1 MGVGRGRGNA
11 PIDATVGVAVLFF
24 AGSLVCLPT
33 LVLRPWPEVWLPG
46 VVFNCVTAAML
57 AVLLYLFR
65 SRIGPLLRHV
75 ALCIGAIDIA
85 AALLYG
91 GGGGATALYAVLYLW
106 VGIYVGAYLTPRA
119 ATAYMVFAMTLGSI
133 ALAIVCTP
141 AVALTIALTTMVTA
155 AAASVIVGVLTA
167 QIRALANRDPLTGL
181 GNRRALDER
190 LAMLQSRR
198 RPRPVGLVIL
208 DLDGFKEVND
218 AQGHAAGDAVLV
230 DAASCWSSL
239 LRDGDL
245 LARVGGDEFVAVLD
259 DCPPERVEQ
268 VAQRL
273 ARATPRPVTASVG
286 VVWSDG
292 RDDLEQL
299 LTLADGAV
307 YRSKSRGGGEVTVA
321 SPELVGTYDHLGVGA
336 PTHPE
341 FPN

>member
-1 MGVGRGRGNA
+1 M
-11 PIDATVGVAVLFF
+11 GVAVLFF

-33 LVLRPWPEVWLPG
+33 LILQPWPEVWLPG
-46 VVFNCVTAAML
+46 VLFNCVSAAIL
-57 AVLLYLFR
+57 AVLLYVFR
-65 SRIGPLLRHV
+65 RKVGPTLRHV
-75 ALCIGAIDIA
+75 TLCIGAIDIA
-85 AALLYG
+85 TALVYG

-106 VGIYVGAYLTPRA
+106 VGIYVAAYLTPRA
-119 ATAYMVFAMTLGSI
+119 ATAYMAFAMTLGAV
-133 ALAIVCTP
+133 ALAVVCTP
-141 AVALTIALTTMVTA
+141 AMAVTIGLTTMVTA
-155 AAASVIVGVLTA
+155 AASSLVVGVLTA

-190 LAMLQSRR
+190 LEMLQARR
-198 RPRPVGLVIL
+198 RARPVSLVIL

-230 DAASCWSSL
+230 DAAACWSSL
-239 LRDGDL
+239 LRAEDL

-259 DCPPERVEQ
+259 DCPPERVEE
-268 VAQRL
+268 VAERL

-292 RDDLEQL
+292 TGDLGQL

-307 YRSKSRGGGEVTVA
+307 YRSKSRGGGAVTVA
-321 SPELVGTYDHLGVGA
+321 SPEPVGTCDHLGVGA
-336 PTHPE
+336 PAHAE

>member
-46 VVFNCVTAAML
+46 VVFNCVTAAVL

-155 AAASVIVGVLTA
+155 AAVGDRRRPDRP
-167 QIRALANRDPLTGL
+167 IRALNRDPLTVRQPPCP
-181 GNRRALDER
+181 RRATR
-190 LAMLQSRR
+190 HAPNPRR
-198 RPRPVGLVIL
+198 R
-208 DLDGFKEVND
+208 
-218 AQGHAAGDAVLV
+218 
-230 DAASCWSSL
+230 
-239 LRDGDL
+239 
-245 LARVGGDEFVAVLD
+245 
-259 DCPPERVEQ
+259 
-268 VAQRL
+268 
-273 ARATPRPVTASVG
+273 
-286 VVWSDG
+286 G
-292 RDDLEQL
+292 RW
-299 LTLADGAV
+299 G
-307 YRSKSRGGGEVTVA
+307 S
-321 SPELVGTYDHLGVGA
+321 
-336 PTHPE
+336 
-341 FPN
+341 